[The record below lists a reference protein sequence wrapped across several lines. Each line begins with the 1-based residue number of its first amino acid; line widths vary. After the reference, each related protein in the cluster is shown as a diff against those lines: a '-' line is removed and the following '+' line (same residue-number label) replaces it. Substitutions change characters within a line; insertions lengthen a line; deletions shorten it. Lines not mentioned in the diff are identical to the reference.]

1 MFNKKDWNQRPIFFL
16 VMIFCG
22 LSIGWLTPSFN
33 EWLVPILNA
42 YFSLVKLFVFPLVL
56 LSIIFGLSQF
66 STLPQSPQRFLSALI
81 LSVVGLMVCGLL
93 TILICEIF
101 TPGLKMPN
109 EFQKIIGELSLEKNQ
124 VISIEWK
131 NSFTE
136 IKINEFASLIPSNL
150 LNAFAYQSLAPA
162 MIGSLIFALG
172 FSLLPVSKNKYL
184 FERLEVLYIA
194 LENLIIIVNKITP
207 FIALIFASNLIASAQ
222 FKFFD
227 LSVSFLT
234 PFIITIALIGF
245 LCSYII
251 SWFAEIKFSLILKSL
266 TNAMMVSFLARMP
279 AAGVPEVIQC
289 LCDQF
294 GFKRS
299 IVRFL
304 SPLLPIFFNAGEVVF
319 YVLIT
324 IYISNIYGRPLGESD
339 LIWIVMCSILCSL
352 VSSFSVTAG
361 PTLMSA
367 LIVKELNIPFDAFFP
382 IFFIFDFFISG
393 AKSSLAILFSSCVV
407 AVISKGLERDP
418 VSKEWNNDNNFE
430 QFYFS
435 FQFNKKIVLIILI
448 LFLIFLITVF
458 LLGLGE
464 GLTVNN

>member
-279 AAGVPEVIQC
+279 
-289 LCDQF
+289 LQF
-294 GFKRS
+294 
-299 IVRFL
+299 
-304 SPLLPIFFNAGEVVF
+304 
-319 YVLIT
+319 
-324 IYISNIYGRPLGESD
+324 
-339 LIWIVMCSILCSL
+339 
-352 VSSFSVTAG
+352 
-361 PTLMSA
+361 
-367 LIVKELNIPFDAFFP
+367 
-382 IFFIFDFFISG
+382 
-393 AKSSLAILFSSCVV
+393 
-407 AVISKGLERDP
+407 
-418 VSKEWNNDNNFE
+418 
-430 QFYFS
+430 
-435 FQFNKKIVLIILI
+435 
-448 LFLIFLITVF
+448 
-458 LLGLGE
+458 
-464 GLTVNN
+464 